1 MFHETWALVNV
12 TSSFI
17 EWILSHSKNKKE
29 STCQAKHTV
38 SIPDST
44 CWTVAKPEYPWDYA
58 PQQEKPPQ
66 WEAHE
71 LQLESRPSSLQLEE
85 VHEK

>member
-1 MFHETWALVNV
+1 MRLEPWLMLPPVSLNKYFLTPK
-12 TSSFI
+12 I
-17 EWILSHSKNKKE
+17 KKNPP
-29 STCQAKHTV
+29 AKQGTV

-44 CWTVAKPEYPWDYA
+44 RWRAAKPEYPWDYA
-58 PQQEKPPQ
+58 PQQEKPQQ

-71 LQLESRPSSLQLEE
+71 LQLESRPSSLQLEK